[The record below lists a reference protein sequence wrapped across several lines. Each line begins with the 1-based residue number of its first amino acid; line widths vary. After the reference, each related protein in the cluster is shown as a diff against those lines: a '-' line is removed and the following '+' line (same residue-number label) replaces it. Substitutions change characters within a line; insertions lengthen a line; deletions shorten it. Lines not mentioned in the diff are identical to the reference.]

1 MKVISRVLLAAAVAL
16 APISN
21 ASACTVLMYKDAAG
35 RMYTGRSNEFVGP
48 LPDRLSYYPA
58 GTSFESRTPE
68 GKPGVAYTSKY
79 AIIAVTVHGMVPGS
93 KQDPLHE
100 ALNDQGL
107 TFTTQSLDGNKS
119 PDVSAY
125 SADKVLASTDL
136 GTWALSNFATVDEV
150 RKALESGEIGVWL
163 PNIPALGPQDMPLHF
178 ALFDKTGA
186 GIVIEWTDGK
196 TTVYDNPVGV
206 MTNDPPFPWHLQ
218 HMNFYAHLT
227 NIDKN
232 SGQFNNLKVAAPDS
246 GSNMS
251 ALPGNETSMGR
262 FVKAAYYSNFAYK
275 AETPEEAI
283 LTLGHVMNN
292 FDRPRNISMDDPND
306 PPGGERNLS
315 DAKTAADYSEVTTFM
330 TLSDLS
336 QGHFYLRTIGSLN
349 YTKFDMKKLS
359 ALRQTTVVSFD
370 KINANN
376 GVDGEQLFFE

>member
-1 MKVISRVLLAAAVAL
+1 MKRLSRTLIAALVAM
-16 APISN
+16 APISD
-21 ASACTVLMYKDAAG
+21 AMACTMLMYKDASG
-35 RMYTGRSNEFVGP
+35 RVYTGRSNEFVGP
-48 LPDRLSYYPA
+48 LPDRLSYYPV
-58 GTSFESRTPE
+58 GTAFESYTPD
-68 GKPGVAYTSKY
+68 GKSGVSYKAKH

-119 PDVSAY
+119 PDVSTVP
-125 SADKVLASTDL
+125 ADKVLASTDL
-136 GTWALSNFATVDEV
+136 GTWALSNFATVADV
-150 RKALESGEIGVWL
+150 KKALEGGDVGVWL

-178 ALFDKTGA
+178 ALFDRTGA

-196 TTVYDNPVGV
+196 TTVYDNKVGV

-227 NIDKN
+227 NLDKN
-232 SGQFNNLKVAAPDS
+232 SGQFNDLKVAVPDS

-251 ALPGNETSMGR
+251 ALPGSETSIGR

-275 AETPEEAI
+275 AKTPEEAI

-292 FDRPRNISMDDPND
+292 FDRPRNISVDDPKD

-330 TLSDLS
+330 ALSDLS
-336 QGHFYLRTIGSLN
+336 QGYFYLRTIGSLN
-349 YTKFDMKKLS
+349 YTKFDLKKL
-359 ALRQTTVVSFD
+359 AKLDKTTVVTFD
-370 KINANN
+370 VINANN
-376 GVDGEQLFFE
+376 GVDGEHLFFK